1 MQANINKEEQRARLD
16 EIFAQVEQELYY
28 ADHPE
33 EKPQTKTQKET
44 DAENCERS
52 ISAQTNQ
59 SPEQIAGNIRQYI
72 RDDCWKTK
80 REKVLGLAYL
90 KLYEEEIQ
98 SFKTQRG
105 QIRAELECYRN
116 FVKAV
121 STKLEN
127 AERTA
132 KEQDNHHYYKIFAD
146 SVKKLI
152 DNL

>member
-1 MQANINKEEQRARLD
+1 MAQINTDEERARLD

-33 EKPQTKTQKET
+33 EKPQVKTQKET
-44 DAENCERS
+44 DAENFERS
-52 ISAQTNQ
+52 VSAQTNQ
-59 SPEQIAGNIRQYI
+59 SPEQIVGNIRQYI
-72 RDDCWKTK
+72 RNDCWKTK

-98 SFKTQRG
+98 SFKAQRG

>member
-1 MQANINKEEQRARLD
+1 MQTNINKEEQRARLD

-33 EKPQTKTQKET
+33 EKPQAKTQKET

-52 ISAQTNQ
+52 VSAQTNQ

-98 SFKTQRG
+98 SLKAQRG
-105 QIRAELECYRN
+105 QIRQELECYRN

-121 STKLEN
+121 STRLEN

-132 KEQDNHHYYKIFAD
+132 KEQDNHHYYKIFAET
-146 SVKKLI
+146 VKRLL

>member
-33 EKPQTKTQKET
+33 EKPQAKTQKET
-44 DAENCERS
+44 DAENFERS
-52 ISAQTNQ
+52 VSAQTNQ

-98 SFKTQRG
+98 SFKAQRG

-127 AERTA
+127 AERSA
-132 KEQDNHHYYKIFAD
+132 REQDNHHYYKIFTET
-146 SVKKLI
+146 VKGLLDKL
-152 DNL
+152 

>member
-33 EKPQTKTQKET
+33 EKPQAKTQKET
-44 DAENCERS
+44 DAENFERS
-52 ISAQTNQ
+52 VSAQTNQ

-98 SFKTQRG
+98 SFKAQRG

-132 KEQDNHHYYKIFAD
+132 KEQDNHHYYKIFAET
-146 SVKKLI
+146 VKGLLDKL
-152 DNL
+152 

>member
-1 MQANINKEEQRARLD
+1 MAQIKTDEERARLD

-52 ISAQTNQ
+52 VSAQTSQ
-59 SPEQIAGNIRQYI
+59 SPEQIVGNIRQYI

-90 KLYEEEIQ
+90 KLYEEEI
-98 SFKTQRG
+98 
-105 QIRAELECYRN
+105 
-116 FVKAV
+116 
-121 STKLEN
+121 
-127 AERTA
+127 
-132 KEQDNHHYYKIFAD
+132 
-146 SVKKLI
+146 
-152 DNL
+152 